1 MLPPEPPGGGV
12 VRSGRIPC
20 VVSRGYNGAVVL
32 SRRRAWTAWAVT
44 GTAVILLASNAL
56 GARPSATLPTRIPP
70 AERARLQEVAEGAS
84 VSVQA
89 SGEPFVVRRDVFEF
103 LLDHPELATHLTR
116 ALRLA
121 RYRIWRGPEGL
132 WLDDG
137 WGVVGQFSVV
147 YAASGTRVVY
157 ARGQYQSGFLPSIH
171 GQAVV
176 VIEYGVD
183 PIGDHRSLISP
194 AVTGFV
200 KLDSGF
206 FALAGRLAG
215 AVATAKAE
223 KEAKRFAKIVT
234 RASRAID
241 ENPAHVHEQL
251 RQRPDVPRSDLEE
264 FRRLLHLP

>member
-20 VVSRGYNGAVVL
+20 VVSRGYNDPVVL
-32 SRRRAWTAWAVT
+32 SRHRAWSAWAVT
-44 GTAVILLASNAL
+44 GTAVALLASNAL
-56 GARPSATLPTRIPP
+56 GARPSATLPAQIPP

-89 SGEPFVVRRDVFEF
+89 SGEPFVARRDVFEF

-137 WGVVGQFSVV
+137 WGVVGRFSVV

-157 ARGQYQSGFLPSIH
+157 AGGQYQSALLPSIH

-183 PIGDHRSLISP
+183 PTGNHRSLITP
-194 AVTGFV
+194 AVTGV
-200 KLDSGF
+200 VQLDHSS
-206 FALAGRLAG
+206 FA
-215 AVATAKAE
+215 
-223 KEAKRFAKIVT
+223 FT
-234 RASRAID
+234 R
-241 ENPAHVHEQL
+241 PGV
-251 RQRPDVPRSDLEE
+251 
-264 FRRLLHLP
+264 

>member
-1 MLPPEPPGGGV
+1 M
-12 VRSGRIPC
+12 
-20 VVSRGYNGAVVL
+20 L
-32 SRRRAWTAWAVT
+32 SRHRSWTAWAVT
-44 GTAVILLASNAL
+44 GTAVVLLASNAL

-70 AERARLQEVAEGAS
+70 AERARLQEVAQGAS

-157 ARGQYQSGFLPSIH
+157 ARGQYQSGLLPSIH
-171 GQAVV
+171 GEAVV

-183 PIGDHRSLISP
+183 PTGDHRSLISP

-241 ENPAHVHEQL
+241 ENPAHVHEQM
-251 RQRPDVPRSDLEE
+251 RQRPDVPRGDLEE

>member
-1 MLPPEPPGGGV
+1 MLPPGPQW
-12 VRSGRIPC
+12 GRRTFGANP
-20 VVSRGYNGAVVL
+20 VSSPRGYNEPVVL
-32 SRRRAWTAWAVT
+32 SRHRAWSAWAVT
-44 GTAVILLASNAL
+44 GTAVVLLASTAF
-56 GARPSATLPTRIPP
+56 GARPSATLPSQIPP

-89 SGEPFVVRRDVFEF
+89 SGEPFVARRDVFEF

-137 WGVVGQFSVV
+137 WGVVGRFSVV

-157 ARGQYQSGFLPSIH
+157 ARGQYQSGLLPSIH

-176 VIEYGVD
+176 FIEYGVD
-183 PIGDHRSLISP
+183 PTRDHRSLISP

-215 AVATAKAE
+215 SVATAKAE

-234 RASRAID
+234 RASRALD
-241 ENPAHVHEQL
+241 ENPAHVLEQL
-251 RQRPDVPRSDLEE
+251 RQRPDVPRGDLEE